1 MYPSAVVLTMS
12 WRLIR
17 HWNRFRHNLHGMM
30 LRTSASII
38 TVRHWIVLILRG
50 LTLLKTDMNPILP
63 KKSTLD
69 CPTFKMRKAMRPMF
83 MTGALRLQA
92 YFIVTN
98 QERLNIRLL
107 LVQSMERF
115 RSNVSTKSKT
125 APSTTFLILTSI
137 SWTTCCVKHSLTM
150 LLHK

>member
-38 TVRHWIVLILRG
+38 TVRHWTVLILRG

-63 KKSTLD
+63 KKSTLA

-98 QERLNIRLL
+98 LER
-107 LVQSMERF
+107 
-115 RSNVSTKSKT
+115 
-125 APSTTFLILTSI
+125 
-137 SWTTCCVKHSLTM
+137 
-150 LLHK
+150 